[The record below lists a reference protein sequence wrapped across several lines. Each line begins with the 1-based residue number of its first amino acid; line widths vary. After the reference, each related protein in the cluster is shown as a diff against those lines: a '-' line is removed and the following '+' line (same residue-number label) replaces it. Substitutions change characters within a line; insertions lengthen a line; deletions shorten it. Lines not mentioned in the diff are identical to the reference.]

1 MAAQGL
7 LTARCG
13 ASAPG
18 HAVDIVERC
27 ITDYLGWVPYT
38 QLANIT
44 GRPP

>member
-13 ASAPG
+13 GFCAGSRRLSSG
-18 HAVDIVERC
+18 F
-27 ITDYLGWVPYT
+27 ITDYLGWMPYT